1 MTKKDLQQNIKE
13 EILLNNIENWHGI
26 SKENINEYLIEPVLV
41 DFMNASNG
49 QLKKYW
55 IVLDENPI
63 DPINGYQIVYDQQ
76 ENMFGLA
83 TKTGMEIKERG
94 LVISLYDSFSETL
107 NGM

>member
-55 IVLDENPI
+55 I
-63 DPINGYQIVYDQQ
+63 
-76 ENMFGLA
+76 
-83 TKTGMEIKERG
+83 
-94 LVISLYDSFSETL
+94 
-107 NGM
+107 